1 MSEHLGEQIEAVS
14 AKMDAARAEHEA
26 VVKQLAEADAHCAEL
41 ANERGRFDQLREALE
56 SVRRLHDSGVAEM
69 FWGDGS
75 SATEGLARLSAVEAQ
90 ISAFNSRVEA
100 ALAERA
106 YVVANLDERQA
117 HLDFLADDLYDL
129 QQERESRQ
137 LEWVVERDADE
148 LPRMAQYMPWVRG
161 FDEDKQYYR
170 TLAGSLAASLLLGLI
185 IPLIDIPIPERDE
198 IIEVPDRL
206 VKFIQKPEPKPLP
219 PPREIIEPVAE
230 PEPVKA
236 QEQTEPEPQPT
247 EVKPKVAEEPAP
259 AVQQQKSTKERV
271 ATKGLLAFRESLS
284 DLAQKRPSARLG
296 ANARLNNSGSEANA
310 RPSRDMIATATSSS
324 SGGINIAAISRD
336 VGGGGGD
343 MAGVATTQV
352 ASSIAGAGGV
362 DRPLSAGA
370 IAGRTDEE
378 IQIVFDRYK
387 AALYRLYNREL
398 RKDPSLRGQMVLQL
412 TIEPDGSVSVCRLQ
426 GSDMDAPNLATQVVQ
441 RVRGFDFGA
450 KDVPAVTI
458 IYPIDFLPTA

>member
-1 MSEHLGEQIEAVS
+1 MSEHLVEQIEATTE
-14 AKMDAARAEHEA
+14 KMDAAHAEHER
-26 VVKQLAEADAHCAEL
+26 VVRQLAEADAHCAEF
-41 ANERGRFDQLREALE
+41 AEQRGRYDQLGQAMA
-56 SVRRLHDSGVAEM
+56 SVRRLHDEGIADL

-75 SATEGLARLSAVEAQ
+75 QATEGLARLNAVEAL
-90 ISAFNSRVEA
+90 IGTFEA
-100 ALAERA
+100 QFDQALAARA
-106 YVVANLDERQA
+106 EVAARLDARQA
-117 HLDFLADDLYDL
+117 DLDFLADDLYDL
-129 QQERESRQ
+129 QQEQESRQ

-148 LPRMAQYMPWVRG
+148 LPRLAQIMPWMRG
-161 FDEDKQYYR
+161 FEEDKQYHR
-170 TLAGSLAASLLLGLI
+170 ALAGSLAASLLLGLI
-185 IPLIDIPIPERDE
+185 IPLIDIPLPERDE

-206 VKFIQKPEPKPLP
+206 VKFIQKPERKPLP
-219 PPREIIEPVAE
+219 PPREIIEPVVE
-230 PEPVKA
+230 PEPVPPKV
-236 QEQTEPEPQPT
+236 QPEPIPEPT
-247 EVKPKVAEEPAP
+247 EVKPKVVEEPAP
-259 AVQQQKSTKERV
+259 AVKKQKSAKERV

-296 ANARLNNSGSEANA
+296 ANAQLNNSGSTANA
-310 RPSRDMIATATSSS
+310 RPSRDMIATATSGS
-324 SGGINIAAISRD
+324 SGGINLAAISRD

-362 DRPLSAGA
+362 DRPLSTGGV
-370 IAGRTDEE
+370 AGRTDEE

-398 RKDPSLRGQMVLQL
+398 RIDPTLRGQMVLQL

-426 GSDMDAPNLATQVVQ
+426 GSDMDAPNLADQVVQ